1 MKKRIIALM
10 LCMTTILAF
19 NGCGNAK
26 TRDTEQSTENAKATY
41 NGPSSAKMDID
52 LEKQVSKL
60 ADYKGIDVTISG
72 NYDVKD
78 EDVESN
84 IMSLLPYYGIT
95 GIEIKDRDTVQ
106 KGDYVKV
113 DYTGYLDGE
122 AFDGGS
128 ATDIMLDVDNNY
140 DVTNQ
145 NSYIDGF
152 CDGIVG
158 SKVGSEISTDVTFP
172 DNYNETLGGKKTTF
186 KIKIKGIYEPITLD
200 TLTDDMVA
208 DAFSA
213 QNISTKKDLQDY
225 VRKVMEK
232 QTRNAKSQAT
242 INEVESY
249 MIENST
255 VDIPDDYMEARLGE
269 YQAMFERDNLTDTQT
284 MDDYLKKNNTTLDDL
299 KKTWKTSL
307 EKQIKIEFIF
317 GRIADLED
325 IQVSDDDF
333 KEFVDYLVSSGNSQ
347 MTTESEV
354 YDYYGNGSQEEGKKM
369 LRQQYR
375 INKAISYVVEQA
387 NVTIEPATESTEN

>member
-19 NGCGNAK
+19 NGCGNAR
-26 TRDTEQSTENAKATY
+26 TQDTEQSTENAKATY
-41 NGPSSAKMDID
+41 NGPSSAQMDID

-72 NYDVKD
+72 NYDVTD
-78 EDVESN
+78 EDVEKN
-84 IMSLLPYYGIT
+84 ILSLLPYYGIT

-128 ATDIMLDVDNNY
+128 ATDVMLDVDNNY

-213 QNISTKKDLQDY
+213 QNISTKKDLKEY
-225 VRKVMEK
+225 VRKVMENQAK
-232 QTRNAKSQAT
+232 NSKSQAT
-242 INEVESY
+242 INEVENY
-249 MIENST
+249 MIKNST
-255 VDIPDDYMEARLGE
+255 VDIPEDYMDARMGE

-284 MDDYLKKNNTTLDDL
+284 MDDYLKTNNTTLDDL
-299 KKTWKTSL
+299 KKSWKTSL
-307 EKQIKIEFIF
+307 EKQIKVEFIF

-325 IQVSDDDF
+325 IKVSDDDF
-333 KEFVDYLVSSGNSQ
+333 KQFVDYLVSSGNSQ

-354 YDYYGNGSQEEGKKM
+354 YDYYGNGSQEDGKKM

>member
-72 NYDVKD
+72 NYDVTD
-78 EDVESN
+78 EDVKKN
-84 IMSLLPYYGIT
+84 MLSLLPYYGIT
-95 GIEIKDRDTVQ
+95 GIEIKNRDTVQ

-232 QTRNAKSQAT
+232 QARNAKSQAT

-255 VDIPDDYMEARLGE
+255 VDIPDDYMEARMGE

>member
-72 NYDVKD
+72 NYDVTD
-78 EDVESN
+78 EDVKKN
-84 IMSLLPYYGIT
+84 MLSLLPYYGIT

-232 QTRNAKSQAT
+232 QARNAKSQAT

-255 VDIPDDYMEARLGE
+255 VDIPDDYMEARMGE

>member
-72 NYDVKD
+72 NYDVTD
-78 EDVESN
+78 EDVKKN
-84 IMSLLPYYGIT
+84 MLSLLPYYGIT
-95 GIEIKDRDTVQ
+95 GIEIKNRDTVQ

-232 QTRNAKSQAT
+232 QARNAKSQAT

>member
-1 MKKRIIALM
+1 MKKRIIALL

-26 TRDTEQSTENAKATY
+26 TQDTEQSTQSAKATY
-41 NGPSSAKMDID
+41 NGPSSAQMDID

-128 ATDIMLDVDNNY
+128 ATDVMLDVDKNY

-152 CDGIVG
+152 CDGMVG

-172 DNYNETLGGKKTTF
+172 DNYNEKLGGNKTTF
-186 KIKIKGIYEPITLD
+186 KIKIKGIYEPITMD

-213 QNISTKKDLQDY
+213 QNISTKKDLKEY
-225 VRKVMEK
+225 VRKVMENQAK
-232 QTRNAKSQAT
+232 NSKSQAT
-242 INEVESY
+242 INEVENY

-255 VDIPDDYMEARLGE
+255 VDIPEDYMDARMGE

-299 KKTWKTSL
+299 KKSWKTSL
-307 EKQIKIEFIF
+307 EKQIKVEFIF

-325 IQVSDDDF
+325 IQITDDDF
-333 KEFVDYLVSSGNSQ
+333 KQFVDYLASSGNSQ
-347 MTTESEV
+347 MTTESEL
-354 YDYYGNGSQEEGKKM
+354 YDYYGNGNQEDGKKM

-387 NVTIEPATESTEN
+387 NVTIEPETESTEN

>member
-72 NYDVKD
+72 NYDVTD
-78 EDVESN
+78 EDVEKN
-84 IMSLLPYYGIT
+84 MLSLLPYYGIT

-113 DYTGYLDGE
+113 DYTGYLDGK

-299 KKTWKTSL
+299 KKTWKKSL

-375 INKAISYVVEQA
+375 INKAISYAVEQA

>member
-72 NYDVKD
+72 NYDVTD
-78 EDVESN
+78 EDVKKN
-84 IMSLLPYYGIT
+84 MLSLLPYYGIA

-113 DYTGYLDGE
+113 DYTGYLDGK

>member
-10 LCMTTILAF
+10 LCMTTVLAF

-26 TRDTEQSTENAKATY
+26 TQDTEQSTENAKVTY
-41 NGPSSAKMDID
+41 NGPSSAQMDID

-72 NYDVKD
+72 NYDVTD
-78 EDVESN
+78 EGVEKN
-84 IMSLLPYYGIT
+84 ILSLLPYYGIA

-106 KGDYVKV
+106 AGDYVKV

-128 ATDIMLDVDNNY
+128 ATDVMLDVDNNY

-145 NSYIDGF
+145 NPYIDGF
-152 CDGIVG
+152 CDGMVG

-172 DNYNETLGGKKTTF
+172 DNYNEKLGGKKTTF
-186 KIKIKGIYEPITLD
+186 KIKIKGIYEPVTMD

-213 QNISTKKDLQDY
+213 QNISTKKDLKEY
-225 VRKVMEK
+225 VRKVMESQAK
-232 QTRNAKSQAT
+232 NSKSQAT
-242 INEVESY
+242 INEVEDY

-269 YQAMFERDNLTDTQT
+269 YQAMFERDNLTNTQT
-284 MDDYLKKNNTTLDDL
+284 MDDYLKTNNTTLDDL
-299 KKTWKTSL
+299 KKSWKTTL

-354 YDYYGNGSQEEGKKM
+354 YDYYGNGSQEDGKKM

-387 NVTIEPATESTEN
+387 NVTIEPAAESTEN

>member
-19 NGCGNAK
+19 NGCGKAK
-26 TRDTEQSTENAKATY
+26 TQGTEQSTEKAQATY
-41 NGPSSAKMDID
+41 NGPSSAQMDIE

-84 IMSLLPYYGIT
+84 IMSLLPYYGN
-95 GIEIKDRDTVQ
+95 TVQ

-128 ATDIMLDVDNNY
+128 ATDVMLDVDKNY

-152 CDGIVG
+152 CDGMVG

-172 DNYNETLGGKKTTF
+172 DNYNEKLGGKKTTF
-186 KIKIKGIYEPITLD
+186 KIKIKGIYEPITMD

-213 QNISTKKDLQDY
+213 QKISTKKDLKEY
-225 VRKVMEK
+225 VRKVMENQAK
-232 QTRNAKSQAT
+232 NSKSQTT
-242 INEVESY
+242 INEVENY

-255 VDIPDDYMEARLGE
+255 VDIPEDYMDARMGE

-284 MDDYLKKNNTTLDDL
+284 MDDYLKTNNTTLDDL
-299 KKTWKTSL
+299 KKSWKTSL
-307 EKQIKIEFIF
+307 EKQIKVEFIF

-325 IQVSDDDF
+325 IQVTDDDF
-333 KEFVDYLVSSGNSQ
+333 KQFVDYLASSGNSQ
-347 MTTESEV
+347 MTTESEL
-354 YDYYGNGSQEEGKKM
+354 YDYYGNGNQEDGKKM

-387 NVTIEPATESTEN
+387 NVTIEPETESTEN

>member
-72 NYDVKD
+72 NYDVTD
-78 EDVESN
+78 EDVKKN
-84 IMSLLPYYGIT
+84 MLSLLPYYGIT

-113 DYTGYLDGE
+113 DYTGYLDGK

-213 QNISTKKDLQDY
+213 QNISTKKNLQDY

-232 QTRNAKSQAT
+232 QARNAKSQAT

>member
-10 LCMTTILAF
+10 LCMTTVLAF

-26 TRDTEQSTENAKATY
+26 TQDTEQSTENAKVTY
-41 NGPSSAKMDID
+41 NGPSSAQMDID

-72 NYDVKD
+72 NYDVTD
-78 EDVESN
+78 EGVEKN
-84 IMSLLPYYGIT
+84 ILSLLPYYGIA

-106 KGDYVKV
+106 EGDYVKV

-128 ATDIMLDVDNNY
+128 ATDVMLDVDNNY

-145 NSYIDGF
+145 NPYIDGF
-152 CDGIVG
+152 CDGMVG

-172 DNYNETLGGKKTTF
+172 DNYNEKLGGKKTTF
-186 KIKIKGIYEPITLD
+186 KIKIKGIYEPVTMD

-213 QNISTKKDLQDY
+213 QNISTKKDLKEY
-225 VRKVMEK
+225 VRKVMESQAK
-232 QTRNAKSQAT
+232 NSKSQAT
-242 INEVESY
+242 INEVEDY

-269 YQAMFERDNLTDTQT
+269 YQAMFERDNLTNTQT
-284 MDDYLKKNNTTLDDL
+284 MDDYLKTNNTTLDDL
-299 KKTWKTSL
+299 KKSWKTTL

-354 YDYYGNGSQEEGKKM
+354 YDYYGNGSQEDGKKM

>member
-10 LCMTTILAF
+10 LCMTTVLAF

-26 TRDTEQSTENAKATY
+26 TQDTEQSTENAKVTY
-41 NGPSSAKMDID
+41 NGPSSAQMDID

-72 NYDVKD
+72 NYDVTD
-78 EDVESN
+78 EGVE
-84 IMSLLPYYGIT
+84 ILSLLPYYGIA

-106 KGDYVKV
+106 EGDYVKV

-128 ATDIMLDVDNNY
+128 ATDVMLDVDNNY

-145 NSYIDGF
+145 NPYIDGF
-152 CDGIVG
+152 CDGMVG

-172 DNYNETLGGKKTTF
+172 DNYNEKLGGKKTTF
-186 KIKIKGIYEPITLD
+186 KIKIKGIYEPVTMD

-213 QNISTKKDLQDY
+213 QNISTKKDLKEY
-225 VRKVMEK
+225 VRKVMESQAK
-232 QTRNAKSQAT
+232 NSKSQAT
-242 INEVESY
+242 INEVEDY

-269 YQAMFERDNLTDTQT
+269 YQAMFERDNLTNTQT
-284 MDDYLKKNNTTLDDL
+284 MDDYLKTNNTTLDDL
-299 KKTWKTSL
+299 KKSWKTTL

-354 YDYYGNGSQEEGKKM
+354 YDYYGNGSQEDGKKM